1 MVKIQ
6 SSVIRGVFELCD
18 ASGNEQKKIPYSIS
32 LSKINLRQIDALQA
46 ELANAHKDNDL
57 KRLGKIV
64 MELFAAILGENTVAE
79 LVDYYQEDYVSLLA
93 DLSPFLSDE
102 VFPALDR
109 INKKLVDG
117 HKRGKR

>member
-6 SSVIRGVFELCD
+6 TSVIRGVFELSD
-18 ASGNEQKKIPYSIS
+18 AAGNNEKKIPYSIS

-57 KRLGKIV
+57 ERLGKIV

-109 INKKLVDG
+109 INKKLVNE